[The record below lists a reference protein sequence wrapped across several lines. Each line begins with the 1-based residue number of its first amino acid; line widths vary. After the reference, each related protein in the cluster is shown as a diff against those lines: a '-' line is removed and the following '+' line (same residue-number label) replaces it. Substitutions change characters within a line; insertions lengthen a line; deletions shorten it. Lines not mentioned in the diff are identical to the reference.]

1 MAIIETL
8 STSSMISSLSSSC
21 TTTNKIMD
29 DPFCNDTLLTTYF
42 GFSTTIA
49 AGTFKDDLNKK
60 INIEISHQYIESLS
74 DEELAQL
81 TTLASEKYEELTAF
95 ETNQKVLKQS
105 IK

>member
-1 MAIIETL
+1 MIEYRTKERKITMAIIETL

-29 DPFCNDTLLTTYF
+29 DPVCNDTLLTTYF

-60 INIEISHQYIESLS
+60 LILKFLINTSNLYQMRNWH
-74 DEELAQL
+74 
-81 TTLASEKYEELTAF
+81 
-95 ETNQKVLKQS
+95 N
-105 IK
+105 